1 MRIARGSVIGLAG
14 AVGAGVLAWP
24 AAAAY
29 ADTEQVR
36 AKRDE
41 HSIELVAVSD
51 DDDDD
56 TNDRASRDRASRDR
70 DTRTRDTRTRDT
82 RTRDTRSRDTRSRTG
97 HSNDATGSRHT
108 AVSRGRDRSRGDRT
122 RDWTRDGAGDRT
134 RDRSAGHTNDKSRN
148 DTRRKR

>member
-29 ADTEQVR
+29 SDTERVW

-41 HSIELVAVSD
+41 QSIELVTGSD

-82 RTRDTRSRDTRSRTG
+82 RTRDTRSRTG
-97 HSNDATGSRHT
+97 NSNDATGSRHT
-108 AVSRGRDRSRGDRT
+108 AVSRDRDRSRGDRT

-134 RDRSAGHTNDKSRN
+134 RDRSAGQTNDKSRN

>member
-1 MRIARGSVIGLAG
+1 MRTARGSVIGLAG

-24 AAAAY
+24 AAAAF
-29 ADTEQVR
+29 ADTEQVW

-41 HSIELVAVSD
+41 QSIELVAVSD

-56 TNDRASRDRASRDR
+56 TNDRRDARSR
-70 DTRTRDTRTRDT
+70 DTRSRE
-82 RTRDTRSRDTRSRTG
+82 TRSRDTRSRTG
-97 HSNDATGSRHT
+97 NSNDHTGSRHT
-108 AVSRGRDRSRGDRT
+108 AVSRDRDRSRGDKT

-134 RDRSAGHTNDKSRN
+134 RDRTAGHTNDKSRN

>member
-82 RTRDTRSRDTRSRTG
+82 RSRTG
-97 HSNDATGSRHT
+97 NSNDATGSRHT
-108 AVSRGRDRSRGDRT
+108 AVSRDRDRSRGDRT